1 MKNYP
6 VIRKLKRYRNVI
18 NILFK
23 YGFGII
29 IEQTHLLKFPIRRKK
44 KIKEPV
50 PLRVRKL
57 LEELGPTFIKLGQI
71 LSTRP
76 DLIPVEYIKELEK
89 LQDDVREEDFNI
101 MRDFIEKEIGGKIED
116 IFEEF
121 NPEPVASAS
130 ISCVYKAKYK
140 GKEVAVK
147 VQRPGIKDQ
156 IITDIQILYDIA
168 GLIERFIKESEIY
181 QPVKIVREFERS
193 IKKELNFLM
202 EGRNIEMMRENLKD
216 ERVLI
221 PEVFKEL
228 TTERI
233 LVTEF
238 IDGIKISKVE
248 EWSKYVEKEKIIK
261 TGAEI
266 ILKQIFDI
274 GFFQAD
280 PHPGNIFVLK
290 DGRIGLID
298 FGQVGYIDDEKR
310 YYLMNLLTGIINGEP
325 DKVILT
331 LKYMGAIDQKVDIE
345 ELKEEIYQLLETYK
359 NIPIKNIKIGEVLES
374 SFEIMRKYRVKI
386 PVSFTLMGKAIIT
399 LEGLCYFIDPEFKLM
414 EAIEFFYINFME
426 KRIKFSHFLK
436 EFKNLFD
443 RTHYFLKEIP
453 EIFEIFI
460 ESVKNQKVK
469 EKLLEERIKIL
480 NSNIKKAGTKI
491 SLSLIIS
498 SLFISSVIL
507 FVFKYFYSGIFVS
520 SITLIFVLIYLM
532 RD

>member
-29 IEQTHLLKFPIRRKK
+29 IEQTHILKFPIRRKK

-359 NIPIKNIKIGEVLES
+359 NIPVKNIKIGEVLEN
-374 SFEIMRKYRVKI
+374 SFEIMRKYRVKNTCK
-386 PVSFTLMGKAIIT
+386 FYFDGK
-399 LEGLCYFIDPEFKLM
+399 GNY
-414 EAIEFFYINFME
+414 
-426 KRIKFSHFLK
+426 
-436 EFKNLFD
+436 
-443 RTHYFLKEIP
+443 
-453 EIFEIFI
+453 
-460 ESVKNQKVK
+460 
-469 EKLLEERIKIL
+469 
-480 NSNIKKAGTKI
+480 NS
-491 SLSLIIS
+491 
-498 SLFISSVIL
+498 
-507 FVFKYFYSGIFVS
+507 
-520 SITLIFVLIYLM
+520 
-532 RD
+532 

>member
-1 MKNYP
+1 MRNYP
-6 VIRKLKRYRNVI
+6 VVRKLKRYRQII

-29 IEQTHLLKFPIRRKK
+29 IEQAHILKSPFKKRK

-50 PLRVRKL
+50 PVRIRKL
-57 LEELGPTFIKLGQI
+57 LEDLGPTFIKLGQI

-76 DLIPVEYIKELEK
+76 DLIPIEYIKELEK
-89 LQDDVREEDFNI
+89 LQDDVKEENFEI
-101 MRDFIEKEIGGKIED
+101 MRDFIEKEIGEKIENV
-116 IFEEF
+116 FEEF
-121 NPEPVASAS
+121 NQKPVASAS
-130 ISCVYKAKYK
+130 LSCVYKAKYK
-140 GKEVAVK
+140 GREVAVK
-147 VQRPGIKDQ
+147 VQRPGIKER

-168 GLIERFIKESEIY
+168 ELIERFIKESEIY
-181 QPVKIVREFERS
+181 QPVKIVKEFEKS
-193 IKKELNFLM
+193 IRKELNFLM
-202 EGRNIEMMRENLKD
+202 EGRNIEMMREKLKD
-216 ERVLI
+216 DRVLI

-261 TGAEI
+261 TGTEI

-310 YYLMNLLTGIINGEP
+310 YYLMSLITGIINGDP
-325 DKVILT
+325 NKIILT
-331 LKYMGAIDQKVDIE
+331 LKYMGAIDKSVNIE
-345 ELKEEIYQLLETYK
+345 ELEEEIYELVETYK
-359 NIPIKNIKIGEVLES
+359 NIPIKNLKIGEVLEN
-374 SFEIMRKYRVKI
+374 SFEIMRKNKIKI
-386 PVSFTLMGKAIIT
+386 PVSFTLMGKSLIT
-399 LEGLCYFIDPEFKLM
+399 LEGLCYFIDPYFKLM
-414 EAIEFFYINFME
+414 EAIEPFYINFME
-426 KRIKFSHFLK
+426 KRIKISHFLK
-436 EFKNLFD
+436 EFKNVFE
-443 RTHYFLKEIP
+443 RSHYFLKEMP
-453 EIFEIFI
+453 EIFETII
-460 ESVKNQKVK
+460 ELVKNQKNR
-469 EKLLEERIKIL
+469 EKIFEERINIL
-480 NSNIKKAGTKI
+480 NLNIKKAGTKI

-507 FVFKYFYSGIFVS
+507 FVFKYFYYGIFVS
-520 SITLIFVLIYLM
+520 LFTLVFVLIYLM
-532 RD
+532 GD